1 MNKIIKT
8 PVVVLNGFLG
18 SGKTTLFRNLISQSL
33 KKNIKVF
40 SIINDMSELEVDAE
54 ILTDEDILDKD
65 NSYLHSISSCVLSSK
80 AGIKKLD
87 EAINNLLLNKNK
99 DLIII
104 ETSGS
109 CHPMPLIQ
117 YFRKHS
123 FVKLTGFFVLVDS
136 LVMEQDFEYGKKLI
150 PRMQKNMI
158 EGKRDMV
165 NLLVCLLYTSP
176 SPRDKRQSRMPSSA

>member
-87 EAINNLLLNKNK
+87 EAINNLLLNKMK
-99 DLIII
+99 I
-104 ETSGS
+104 
-109 CHPMPLIQ
+109 
-117 YFRKHS
+117 
-123 FVKLTGFFVLVDS
+123 
-136 LVMEQDFEYGKKLI
+136 
-150 PRMQKNMI
+150 
-158 EGKRDMV
+158 
-165 NLLVCLLYTSP
+165 
-176 SPRDKRQSRMPSSA
+176 